1 MDKCTHEV
9 RLQYWKNIINQCH
22 QRPPGQTARQW
33 MEDNGICEPTY
44 YLWQRR
50 IRQET
55 FDQMSSCA
63 NDLPAVINK
72 QEITFAEIPVPQV
85 TDSPD
90 EQLFCK
96 PVPVAVIRNGSFVI
110 EISNDISDRILH
122 TILQEVSN
130 V

>member
-9 RLQYWKNIINQCH
+9 RLQYWRNIITQCQ
-22 QRPPGQTARQW
+22 QRPAGQTARQW
-33 MEDNGICEPTY
+33 MENNGICEPTY

-55 FDQMSSCA
+55 FDQMSSGA
-63 NDLPAVINK
+63 NELPAVTEK
-72 QEITFAEIPVPQV
+72 QEITFAEIPVPKV
-85 TDSPD
+85 ADSPD

-96 PVPVAVIRNGSFVI
+96 SLPVAVLRSGSCVI

-130 V
+130 A

>member
-9 RLQYWKNIINQCH
+9 RLQYWRNIITQCQ
-22 QRPPGQTARQW
+22 QRPAGQTARQW
-33 MEDNGICEPTY
+33 MENNGICEPTY

-50 IRQET
+50 IRQEA
-55 FDQMSSCA
+55 FDQISSGT
-63 NDLPAVINK
+63 NELPAVTEK
-72 QEITFAEIPVPQV
+72 QEITFAEIPVPKV

-96 PVPVAVIRNGSFVI
+96 SVPVAVIRNGSCVI

-122 TILQEVSN
+122 TILREVSN
-130 V
+130 A